1 VALGLSSLGTRGDL
15 RLRHRHFPRATCKLL
30 AVFGLDRKNKPEC
43 ERCRLKKAL
52 TQLLD
57 SIRGPRASP
66 CLNRSPRCGR
76 GCEGS
81 TVVCGAANRN
91 ASRQPL
97 SYDEARH
104 PPHKLSSFS
113 FLGHDCDSV
122 TRETGAGPAGAV
134 SDLRIK
140 G

>member
-1 VALGLSSLGTRGDL
+1 MRGVHSSIAFLVS
-15 RLRHRHFPRATCKLL
+15 RLP
-30 AVFGLDRKNKPEC
+30 
-43 ERCRLKKAL
+43 
-52 TQLLD
+52 
-57 SIRGPRASP
+57 
-66 CLNRSPRCGR
+66 
-76 GCEGS
+76 CEGRRKPPL
-81 TVVCGAANRN
+81 VCGAANRN